1 MSAINVGDSG
11 VRNTV
16 DETGLIKL
24 NWSKHVN
31 RVTKWGAQI
40 HKARENCQRTKLN
53 YTRCERA
60 SGARFKGTNSVLKNP
75 IILSA
80 FRIKSYYSLYT
91 PQKRAASANVRR
103 VRTAH
108 AHLTTWITRETYT
121 LNRTRFVGF
130 PCLWNLIAPG
140 ELSSKKGLENL
151 GATWNSLSVAL
162 LKKED
167 EHSFLRTSFV
177 NHRKIILSGRLYFYK
192 MIY

>member
-31 RVTKWGAQI
+31 RVTSKWGAQI

-60 SGARFKGTNSVLKNP
+60 SGARFKGTNSVLKNS

-80 FRIKSYYSLYT
+80 FRIKSYCFLYT
-91 PQKRAASANVRR
+91 SQKRAASANVVQR

-108 AHLTTWITRETYT
+108 AHLATWITRETYT

-140 ELSSKKGLENL
+140 ELSSEKGLENL
-151 GATWNSLSVAL
+151 RATRNSLSVAL

-167 EHSFLRTSFV
+167 EHSFLQTSFV
-177 NHRKIILSGRLYFYK
+177 NHRKIILSGRLYL
-192 MIY
+192 